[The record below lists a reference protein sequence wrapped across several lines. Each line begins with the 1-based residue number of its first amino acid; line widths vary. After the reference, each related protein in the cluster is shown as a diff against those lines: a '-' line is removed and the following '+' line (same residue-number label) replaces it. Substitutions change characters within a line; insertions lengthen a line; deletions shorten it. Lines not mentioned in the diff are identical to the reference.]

1 MQTICIYKCF
11 SNFKYN
17 SICPPTQPLLNFSP
31 AKGQNLSVNNSF
43 SPIFAVHFN
52 YRKNMQI
59 IQTIRDKGAAVVIAV
74 IAISL
79 IGFLLMDAKPGSSTS
94 FFGSSNNT
102 IGKVNGESIDRGE
115 FEKKVKYADD
125 MGKQQAQQSGRPA
138 PDLAQVREQVWNQM
152 VAEKV
157 FFKEAEKLGID
168 FTSKELSALLYGNDP
183 SNPLM
188 REQGIVDPATG
199 KPDPSKVQQ
208 IIINI
213 KKAKGVQADM
223 ANTQLAEQPQLTS
236 VSSKYFA
243 LLNASAYYP
252 TWMQEKNV
260 KETKSFANISYVAVP
275 YNVISD
281 STITVTDAEIEA
293 YVAKHKNQF
302 KQEAGRM
309 ISYVAFSQLP
319 SADDSANAKGLVSNL
334 KAGFAAETN
343 MQAFIARNG
352 SVIDFD
358 SSYLPK
364 SSIASVAIDSILK
377 QPIGTVYGPY
387 VDGGNYVLAKI
398 SGTKILP
405 DSIKCRH
412 ILISTSDRQT
422 GQPTTPDSIA
432 KKSIDSIE
440 VAIKSGANFD
450 QLEAMYSTDEVAH
463 KDKGVMT
470 FSIANIQNKQQFAA
484 EFGDFLLNEKGE
496 TKKKVKTNFGWH
508 YIEILAK
515 KNPAPAYKI
524 AFMAKEILPSDVTIN
539 TANNNATKLS
549 AQKGGKDLDAYVAK
563 NGLQK
568 ITWPSI
574 VKENDFNVGQL
585 QDARQLV
592 RWVFE
597 AKTGDVSEP
606 FTIGDQFV
614 VATVD
619 KIQSEGTQD
628 AKTARAMVE
637 GVVRNKKK
645 ATTIIAKLGATP
657 TLESAAAAYS
667 KQVETAGADSSITFG
682 SQIIPN
688 VGPEPKIIGASFN
701 AAYQTKASAPIEGNN
716 GVYII
721 KVNSIGAKAAD
732 TPETVAQQQK
742 QQTDALRNQ
751 AAAGWF
757 EGLKNQATIKD
768 SRSKIY

>member
-17 SICPPTQPLLNFSP
+17 SICPPTQPLLNFSA

-352 SVIDFD
+352 SVVDYD
-358 SSYLPK
+358 SNYLPK
-364 SSIASVAIDSILK
+364 SKINSSAIDSIAK
-377 QPIGTVYGPY
+377 TGIGNIYGPY
-387 VDGGNYVLAKI
+387 VDGANYVLAKLLGI
-398 SGTKILP
+398 KTLP
-405 DSIKCRH
+405 DSVKARH
-412 ILISTSDRQT
+412 ILIPTVDPQS
-422 GQPTTPDSIA
+422 GQPIAIDSVAKNQADSIFN
-432 KKSIDSIE
+432 
-440 VAIKSGANFD
+440 AIKGGA
-450 QLEAMYSTDEVAH
+450 S
-463 KDKGVMT
+463 
-470 FSIANIQNKQQFAA
+470 FAA
-484 EFGDFLLNEKGE
+484 LAAQFSSDGSKEKGGDLGTFGYGAMVPE
-496 TKKKVKTNFGWH
+496 FNNFCFNKPVGAKDVVRTQFGYH
-508 YIEILAK
+508 IIEIMSQK
-515 KNPAPAYKI
+515 GSSPAYKI

-716 GVYII
+716 GVYVI

>member
-1 MQTICIYKCF
+1 
-11 SNFKYN
+11 
-17 SICPPTQPLLNFSP
+17 
-31 AKGQNLSVNNSF
+31 
-43 SPIFAVHFN
+43 
-52 YRKNMQI
+52 MQI
-59 IQTIRDKGAAVVIAV
+59 IQTIRDKGAAITIAV

-79 IGFLLMDAKPGSSTS
+79 IGFLLMDAKPGSSNS
-94 FFGSSNNT
+94 FFSSNNNT
-102 IGKVNGESIDRGE
+102 IGKVNGESIDRTE

-138 PDLAQVREQVWNQM
+138 PELAQVREQVWNQM

-157 FFKEAEKLGID
+157 FYAEAKKIGID
-168 FTSKELSALLYGNDP
+168 FTSKELSALLTSNDQA
-183 SNPLM
+183 NPFM
-188 REQGIVDPATG
+188 REQGMVDPATG
-199 KPDPSKVQQ
+199 KLDPSKVQQ
-208 IIINI
+208 AMANI
-213 KKAKGVQADM
+213 KKFKGEQAEMMDL
-223 ANTQLAEQPQLTS
+223 QLVEPQKLTS
-236 VSSKYFA
+236 ISSKYFA
-243 LLNASAYYP
+243 LLNASAYNP
-252 TWMQEKNV
+252 GWMQEKNT

-281 STITVTDAEIEA
+281 STITVTDAEIDG

-319 SADDSANAKGLVSNL
+319 NGDDSAKTKGVVSAL
-334 KAGFAAETN
+334 KNGFATEAN
-343 MQAFIARNG
+343 VQSFIAKNG
-352 SVIDFD
+352 SVVDYD
-358 SSYLPK
+358 SNYLPK
-364 SSIASVAIDSILK
+364 SKISSSMVDSIAKV
-377 QPIGTVYGPY
+377 GNGNVYGPY
-387 VDGGNYVLAKI
+387 VDGGNYVLAKMI
-398 SGTKILP
+398 GSKSLP
-405 DSIKCRH
+405 DSVKARH
-412 ILISTSDRQT
+412 ILIPTVDPQS
-422 GQPTTPDSIA
+422 GQPIAIDSVAKKQADSIFN
-432 KKSIDSIE
+432 
-440 VAIKSGANFD
+440 AIKGGASFAALAAQFSSD
-450 QLEAMYSTDEVAH
+450 GS
-463 KDKGVMT
+463 KDKGGDLGT
-470 FSIANIQNKQQFAA
+470 FGYGAMVPEFNDFCFNKSVGAKDVVRTQF
-484 EFGDFLLNEKGE
+484 GY
-496 TKKKVKTNFGWH
+496 H
-508 YIEILAK
+508 IIEIMSQK
-515 KNPAPAYKI
+515 GSSPAYKI
-524 AFMAKEILPSDVTIN
+524 AFMAKEILPSDITIN

-568 ITWPSI
+568 VSWPSI
-574 VKENDFNVGQL
+574 IKENDFSVGQL

-628 AKTARAMVE
+628 AKAARAMAE

-657 TLESAAAAYS
+657 TLEAAAAAYS

-688 VGPEPKIIGASFN
+688 VGPEPKVIGASFN
-701 AAYQTKASAPIEGNN
+701 AAYQTKVSAPIEGNN
-716 GVYII
+716 GVYVI

-732 TPETVAQQQK
+732 TPETIAQQQK

>member
-1 MQTICIYKCF
+1 
-11 SNFKYN
+11 
-17 SICPPTQPLLNFSP
+17 
-31 AKGQNLSVNNSF
+31 
-43 SPIFAVHFN
+43 
-52 YRKNMQI
+52 MQI

-94 FFGSSNNT
+94 FFSANNNT
-102 IGKVNGESIDRGE
+102 IGKVNGESIDRVE

-157 FFKEAEKLGID
+157 FFKEAQKLGID
-168 FTSKELSALLYGNDP
+168 FTSKELSAILNSNDQ
-183 SNPLM
+183 SNPFM
-188 REQGIVDPATG
+188 REQGMIDPATG
-199 KPDPSKVQQ
+199 KLDPSKVQQ
-208 IIINI
+208 AITNI
-213 KKAKGVQADM
+213 KKFKGEQAEMMDL
-223 ANTQLAEQPQLTS
+223 QLVEPQKLTS
-236 VSSKYFA
+236 ISSKYFA
-243 LLNASAYYP
+243 LLNASAYNP
-252 TWMQEKNV
+252 GWMQEKNT

-281 STITVTDAEIEA
+281 STITVTDAEIDA

-319 SADDSANAKGLVSNL
+319 NGNDSAKAKELISGL
-334 KAGFAAETN
+334 KAGFAAEDN
-343 MQAFIARNG
+343 VQSYLARNG
-352 SVIDFD
+352 SVVDYD
-358 SSYLPK
+358 SNYLPK
-364 SSIASVAIDSILK
+364 SKISSSMVDSIAKV
-377 QPIGTVYGPY
+377 GNGNVYGPY
-387 VDGGNYVLAKI
+387 VDGGNYVLAKMMG
-398 SGTKILP
+398 SKSLP
-405 DSIKCRH
+405 DSVKARH
-412 ILISTSDRQT
+412 ILIPTVDPQS
-422 GQPTTPDSIA
+422 GQPIAIDSVAKKQADSIFN
-432 KKSIDSIE
+432 
-440 VAIKSGANFD
+440 AIKGGASFAALAAQFSSD
-450 QLEAMYSTDEVAH
+450 GS
-463 KDKGVMT
+463 KDKGGDLGT
-470 FSIANIQNKQQFAA
+470 FGYGAMVPEFNDFCFNKPVGAKDVVRTQF
-484 EFGDFLLNEKGE
+484 GY
-496 TKKKVKTNFGWH
+496 H
-508 YIEILAK
+508 IIEIMSQK
-515 KNPAPAYKI
+515 GTSPAYKI
-524 AFMAKEILPSDVTIN
+524 AFMAKEILPSDATIN

-549 AQKGGKDLDAYVAK
+549 AQKGGKDLEAYIAK

-568 ITWPSI
+568 VSWPSI
-574 VKENDFNVGQL
+574 IKENDFSVGQL

-619 KIQSEGTQD
+619 KVQSEGTQD
-628 AKTARAMVE
+628 AKAARAMVE

-657 TLESAAAAYS
+657 TLETAAAAYS
-667 KQVETAGADSSITFG
+667 KQVENAGADSSITFG

-688 VGPEPKIIGASFN
+688 VGPEPKVIGASFN
-701 AAYQTKASAPIEGNN
+701 AAYQTKVSAAIEGNN
-716 GVYII
+716 GVYVI
-721 KVNSIGAKAAD
+721 KVNSIGTKAAD
-732 TPETVAQQQK
+732 TPEAIAQQQK

>member
-1 MQTICIYKCF
+1 
-11 SNFKYN
+11 
-17 SICPPTQPLLNFSP
+17 
-31 AKGQNLSVNNSF
+31 
-43 SPIFAVHFN
+43 
-52 YRKNMQI
+52 MQI

-79 IGFLLMDAKPGSSTS
+79 IGFLLMDAKPGSSRS
-94 FFGSSNNT
+94 FFGSSSNN
-102 IGKVNGESIDRGE
+102 IGNVNSENIDKTE

-138 PDLAQVREQVWNQM
+138 PELAQVREQVWNQM

-157 FFKEAEKLGID
+157 FYAEAKKLGID
-168 FTSKELSALLYGNDP
+168 FTSKELSALLTSNDQA
-183 SNPLM
+183 NPFM
-188 REQGIVDPATG
+188 REQGMIDPATG
-199 KPDPSKVQQ
+199 KLDPSKVQQ
-208 IIINI
+208 AITNI
-213 KKAKGVQADM
+213 KKFKGEQAEMMDL
-223 ANTQLAEQPQLTS
+223 QLVEPQKLTS
-236 VSSKYFA
+236 ISSKYFS

-252 TWMQEKNV
+252 AWMQEKNT

-281 STITVTDAEIEA
+281 STIKVSDEEIDG
-293 YVAKHKNQF
+293 YVAKHKSQF

-319 SADDSANAKGLVSNL
+319 NGDDSVKAKGLVSNL
-334 KAGFAAETN
+334 KAGFATETN
-343 MQAFIARNG
+343 VQSFIAKNG
-352 SVIDFD
+352 SVVDYD
-358 SSYLPK
+358 SNYLPK
-364 SSIASVAIDSILK
+364 SKIRSSMVDSIAKV
-377 QPIGTVYGPY
+377 GNGNVYGPY
-387 VDGGNYVLAKI
+387 VDGGNYVLAKMMG
-398 SGTKILP
+398 SKSLP
-405 DSIKCRH
+405 DSVKARH
-412 ILISTSDRQT
+412 ILIPTVDPQS
-422 GQPTTPDSIA
+422 GQPIAIDSVAKKQADSIFN
-432 KKSIDSIE
+432 
-440 VAIKSGANFD
+440 AIKGGANFAALAAQFSSD
-450 QLEAMYSTDEVAH
+450 GS
-463 KDKGVMT
+463 KDKGGDLGMFGYGSMVPE
-470 FSIANIQNKQQFAA
+470 FNDFCFNKPVGAKDVVRTQF
-484 EFGDFLLNEKGE
+484 GY
-496 TKKKVKTNFGWH
+496 H
-508 YIEILAK
+508 IIEIMSQK
-515 KNPAPAYKI
+515 GSSPAYKI

-568 ITWPSI
+568 VSWPSI
-574 VKENDFNVGQL
+574 IKENDFSVGQL

-606 FTIGDQFV
+606 FTIGEQFV

-619 KIQSEGTQD
+619 KVLSEGTQD
-628 AKTARAMVE
+628 AKAARQMVE

-645 ATTIIAKLGATP
+645 ATTIITKLGAAP
-657 TLESAAAAYS
+657 TLETAAAAYS

-688 VGPEPKIIGASFN
+688 VGPEPKVIGASFN

-716 GVYII
+716 GVYVI
-721 KVNSIGAKAAD
+721 KVNSIGTKAAD
-732 TPETVAQQQK
+732 TPEAIAQQQK

>member
-1 MQTICIYKCF
+1 
-11 SNFKYN
+11 
-17 SICPPTQPLLNFSP
+17 
-31 AKGQNLSVNNSF
+31 
-43 SPIFAVHFN
+43 
-52 YRKNMQI
+52 MQI

-79 IGFLLMDAKPGSSTS
+79 IGFLLMDAKPGSSNS
-94 FFGSSNNT
+94 FFSSNSNT
-102 IGKVNGESIDRGE
+102 IGKVNGESIDRTE

-157 FFKEAEKLGID
+157 FYAEAKKLGID
-168 FTSKELSALLYGNDP
+168 FTSKELSALLYSSDP
-183 SNPLM
+183 SNPLL

-199 KPDPSKVQQ
+199 KPDASKIQQ
-208 IIINI
+208 IIGNI
-213 KKAKGVQADM
+213 KKAKGEQAEMMDL
-223 ANTQLAEQPQLTS
+223 QLVEPQKLTS

-243 LLNASAYYP
+243 LLNASAYNP
-252 TWMQEKNV
+252 AWMQEKNT

-281 STITVTDAEIEA
+281 STIKVSDEEIDG

-319 SADDSANAKGLVSNL
+319 NGDDSVKAKGQVSNL
-334 KAGFAAETN
+334 KAGFATETN
-343 MQAFIARNG
+343 VQSFIAKNG
-352 SVIDFD
+352 SVVDYD
-358 SSYLPK
+358 SNYLPK
-364 SSIASVAIDSILK
+364 SKIRSSMVDSIAKV
-377 QPIGTVYGPY
+377 GNGNVYGPY
-387 VDGGNYVLAKI
+387 VDGGNYVLAKMMG
-398 SGTKILP
+398 SKSLP
-405 DSIKCRH
+405 DSVKARH
-412 ILISTSDRQT
+412 ILIPTVDPQS
-422 GQPTTPDSIA
+422 GQPIAIDSVAKKQADSIFN
-432 KKSIDSIE
+432 
-440 VAIKSGANFD
+440 AIKGGANFAALAAQFSSD
-450 QLEAMYSTDEVAH
+450 GS
-463 KDKGVMT
+463 KDKGGDLGT
-470 FSIANIQNKQQFAA
+470 FGYGSMVPEFNDFCFNKPVGAKDVVRTQF
-484 EFGDFLLNEKGE
+484 GY
-496 TKKKVKTNFGWH
+496 H
-508 YIEILAK
+508 IIEIMSQK
-515 KNPAPAYKI
+515 GSSPAYKI

-568 ITWPSI
+568 VSWPTI
-574 VKENDFNVGQL
+574 VKENDFSVGQL

-619 KIQSEGTQD
+619 KVQSEGTQD
-628 AKTARAMVE
+628 AKAARQMVE

-645 ATTIIAKLGATP
+645 AATIIAKLGAAP
-657 TLESAAAAYS
+657 TLEAAAAAYS
-667 KQVETAGADSSITFG
+667 KQVETAGADSAITFG
-682 SQIIPN
+682 SQLIPN
-688 VGPEPKIIGASFN
+688 VGPEPKVIGASFN
-701 AAYQTKASAPIEGNN
+701 AAYQTKVSAPIEGNN
-716 GVYII
+716 GVYVI
-721 KVNSIGAKAAD
+721 KVNSIGTKAAD
-732 TPETVAQQQK
+732 TPEAIAQQQK